1 MTHEEFEELSGAY
14 VLGAVTPEERQAV
27 REHLATCESCARL
40 ESELRAVV
48 DLLPLSVTQVA
59 PPQELKERVLASI
72 RQEQAGVVPIERGV
86 RASRRRRPGWG
97 VRLLAVA
104 AIVAFM
110 LFGGMTAWNVS
121 LLHQV
126 TTLQSQNTRLGQQVT
141 ALQGTRHSQ
150 EETIRSLQREMAQIY
165 SIKGMGSA
173 QLVTGSLLYIPQ
185 KDITLLV
192 LRGLPQPRGKQ
203 LYQGWLIHAGE
214 TTSIGMLTIQNGV
227 ASLTYPGN
235 ISGYEVAAV
244 SEEPGPSL
252 SANKPNGPVIAA
264 GNLQHPT
271 VNLYTL

>member
-1 MTHEEFEELSGAY
+1 M
-14 VLGAVTPEERQAV
+14 
-27 REHLATCESCARL
+27 
-40 ESELRAVV
+40 
-48 DLLPLSVTQVA
+48 
-59 PPQELKERVLASI
+59 
-72 RQEQAGVVPIERGV
+72 
-86 RASRRRRPGWG
+86 
-97 VRLLAVA
+97 
-104 AIVAFM
+104 AFM

-244 SEEPGPSL
+244 SEEPGPLL